1 MRSVNA
7 LVLML
12 PALRAPAN
20 GEAPPTPQPRPFF
33 QLEPVAK
40 RALAAKA
47 ATLRVGNSYETVV
60 RAPGVPGSDQVM
72 MRKENNVIRGR
83 SLKYYA
89 LKLHENFVNE
99 LYDEYVFVYLDPNGK
114 VESIVI
120 RLTLTQ

>member
-1 MRSVNA
+1 M
-7 LVLML
+7 
-12 PALRAPAN
+12 
-20 GEAPPTPQPRPFF
+20 
-33 QLEPVAK
+33 
-40 RALAAKA
+40 
-47 ATLRVGNSYETVV
+47 V